1 MILLSINDF
10 KLWLAGMV
18 VAGQGDG
25 VGSAG

>member
-10 KLWLAGMV
+10 KLWLAGTV